1 MRTDFTDLA
10 EQMEPMEPDLQAV
23 VAKVNANSK
32 AMMDALKAMMDAL
45 VKFKPRQGERTQGLS
60 ERLMSPLP
68 KEEPR
73 DDDADCEAAIALIR
87 KTGQASISHFQR
99 SLNWGY
105 NRASRIL
112 GLLQSRGIVGEKT
125 GEMLY
130 EILALPKPATKK
142 RSGVVRKTESK
153 KAKSV
158 NRGVA

>member
-1 MRTDFTDLA
+1 MKPDLA
-10 EQMEPMEPDLQAV
+10 EQMEQMETDLQAV
-23 VAKVNANSK
+23 MAKVNANSK

-73 DDDADCEAAIALIR
+73 NDDADCEAALALIR

-105 NRASRIL
+105 NRASRVL
-112 GLLQSRGIVGEKT
+112 GLLQSRGIVGAKT
-125 GEMLY
+125 GERSY
-130 EILALPKPATKK
+130 EILK
-142 RSGVVRKTESK
+142 VEEQEV
-153 KAKSV
+153 
-158 NRGVA
+158 